1 MSDLAPLPFIR
12 ALQQHDA
19 RVYTVGGTVRDELD
33 GKPSKDIDLLVTG
46 LPQQNLIRLLRRYG
60 RVQLTGR
67 TFGVI
72 KFFPRQWDDSP
83 IDIALPRTEV
93 STGVGHRDFDVTFD
107 HTLPIEIDLGRRDFT
122 INALAI
128 DLATGELIDPF
139 GGQQD
144 LQQRRLRQVS
154 DRAFLEDPLRMLR
167 GVQLAARYHLSVEAT
182 TWHAMQAHAAS
193 ITTVAPE
200 RIAEELRKLFQATS
214 PASGFIL
221 MQDVGLLPHVMPEV
235 AALVDTQ
242 KSPHDAFTRTM
253 RRLDTVQQCETLA
266 YRGHLDLLLAA
277 LLLHAGLFE
286 TTPITEPP
294 GSTPQ
299 MRAAHQARLRLE
311 ALKITML
318 GARLDLIETLIRE
331 SDFALDTLASVAAV
345 RHFASRLGVEVVLM
359 LLDLRLAD
367 QLANAPEQSVTTI
380 IALGQQLRRDL
391 DHHVP
396 FSVKELAINGHDIRR
411 LGIPP
416 GPRLGQLL
424 QRLLQQVL
432 DDPSLNTRAHLLAL
446 ARQEIGKM

>member
-1 MSDLAPLPFIR
+1 
-12 ALQQHDA
+12 
-19 RVYTVGGTVRDELD
+19 
-33 GKPSKDIDLLVTG
+33 
-46 LPQQNLIRLLRRYG
+46 
-60 RVQLTGR
+60 
-67 TFGVI
+67 
-72 KFFPRQWDDSP
+72 
-83 IDIALPRTEV
+83 
-93 STGVGHRDFDVTFD
+93 
-107 HTLPIEIDLGRRDFT
+107 
-122 INALAI
+122 
-128 DLATGELIDPF
+128 
-139 GGQQD
+139 
-144 LQQRRLRQVS
+144 
-154 DRAFLEDPLRMLR
+154 
-167 GVQLAARYHLSVEAT
+167 
-182 TWHAMQAHAAS
+182 
-193 ITTVAPE
+193 
-200 RIAEELRKLFQATS
+200 
-214 PASGFIL
+214 
-221 MQDVGLLPHVMPEV
+221 
-235 AALVDTQ
+235 
-242 KSPHDAFTRTM
+242 
-253 RRLDTVQQCETLA
+253 
-266 YRGHLDLLLAA
+266 
-277 LLLHAGLFE
+277 
-286 TTPITEPP
+286 
-294 GSTPQ
+294 